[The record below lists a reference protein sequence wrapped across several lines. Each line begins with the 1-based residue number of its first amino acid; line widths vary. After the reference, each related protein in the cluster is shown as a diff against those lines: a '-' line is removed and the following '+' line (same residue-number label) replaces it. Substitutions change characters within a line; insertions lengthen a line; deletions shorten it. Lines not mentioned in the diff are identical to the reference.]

1 VKTIIDKTD
10 LFNSEEKEIA
20 LELVDDSL
28 RNPEKDYYNV
38 FVLEE
43 DNKIWG
49 YHCTGKR
56 SLTDGVYDLYWIVVD
71 PELRS
76 KGIGQSLLQHAEKF
90 VTEKNG
96 RWILAETSSRNEY
109 EKTRNFYSR
118 NNYSIVSQI
127 NDFYSVGDNLI
138 IFGKYLIT

>member
-1 VKTIIDKTD
+1 MIRKLLKKDRSQVKTIIDKTD
-10 LFNSEEKEIA
+10 LFNSDEKEIA

-56 SLTDGVYDLYWIVVD
+56 SLTDGVSHPSWDRSWD
-71 PELRS
+71 WHWGPPE
-76 KGIGQSLLQHAEKF
+76 IPA
-90 VTEKNG
+90 
-96 RWILAETSSRNEY
+96 
-109 EKTRNFYSR
+109 
-118 NNYSIVSQI
+118 
-127 NDFYSVGDNLI
+127 
-138 IFGKYLIT
+138 